1 MDKVIDS
8 MMFGSTA
15 LDYAVT
21 YAPRKTLGISVR
33 PDCSVE
39 VKAPVGATLEEIR
52 LHVRRRAAWICR
64 QQCHFRSFGILTPAR
79 KYVSGES
86 HLYLGRQYMLR
97 VVQGGRDEVHYRGN
111 ILEVDCRCK
120 DDVRAL
126 LCAWYRRR
134 ADIKLHEYAAPLLER
149 FRRYGVEPTVIA
161 LKEMQ
166 TRWGSCTPSGR
177 IYLNPRL
184 ICAPRICIEYVII
197 HELCHLVY
205 KNHTKAFYELLK
217 HEMPRWEEW
226 KMKLERT
233 ML

>member
-39 VKAPVGATLEEIR
+39 VKAPVGATMEEIR
-52 LHVRRRAAWICR
+52 LHVRRRAAWIYR
-64 QQCHFRSFGILTPAR
+64 QQCYFRSFGIHTPAR

-111 ILEVDCRCK
+111 ILEVDCRQK
-120 DDVRAL
+120 DDVQAL
-126 LCAWYRRR
+126 MCAWYRRR
-134 ADIKLHEYAAPLLER
+134 ADIKLHEFAVPLVER
-149 FRRYGVEPTVIA
+149 FRRYGVEPAGIV
-161 LKEMQ
+161 LKEMS

-177 IYLNPRL
+177 IFLNPRL
-184 ICAPRICIEYVII
+184 ICAPRICIEYVIT
-197 HELCHLVY
+197 HELCHLVH

-226 KMKLERT
+226 KMKLERI

>member
-1 MDKVIDS
+1 

-39 VKAPVGATLEEIR
+39 VKAPVGATMEEIR
-52 LHVRRRAAWICR
+52 LHVRRRAAWIYR
-64 QQCHFRSFGILTPAR
+64 QQCYFRSFGIHTPAR

-111 ILEVDCRCK
+111 ILEVDCRQK
-120 DDVRAL
+120 DDVQAL
-126 LCAWYRRR
+126 MCAWYRRR
-134 ADIKLHEYAAPLLER
+134 ADIKLHEFAVPLVER
-149 FRRYGVEPTVIA
+149 FRRYGVEPAGIV
-161 LKEMQ
+161 LKEMS

-177 IYLNPRL
+177 IFLNPRL
-184 ICAPRICIEYVII
+184 ICAPRICIEYVIT
-197 HELCHLVY
+197 HELCHLVH

-226 KMKLERT
+226 KMKLERI